1 MEAQDLTD
9 NPDSDISYPDSP
21 TDKPKRKAPRSAFVR
36 GYDPRRNL
44 IGRPKKG
51 ESMPELLKRA
61 IERPKVT
68 RLVVAAAV
76 ERLVRTDAV
85 GNRAFAD
92 VRDTVYGIPKQ
103 TLVLEQ
109 ADSPLLAFLMRQAQV
124 DPSLIVEGEVRQL
137 PATTD

>member
-1 MEAQDLTD
+1 MTTD
-9 NPDSDISYPDSP
+9 ADTDVSSSDSN
-21 TDKPKRKAPRSAFVR
+21 TGKQKRKAPRSAFVA

-109 ADSPLLAFLMRQAQV
+109 ADSPLLALLQRHA
-124 DPSLIVEGEVRQL
+124 QL
-137 PATTD
+137 PYVDGESRDITTDADAQT